1 MSEIIIP
8 TQLTHRDM
16 DRLRGYKEL
25 LDFYHGW
32 HWEGRERRGEKR
44 LTFNYAKVFIDKV
57 TSYLMSGINFAVDA
71 VEDSDEARAK
81 AQKAETALYQ
91 VYQDNNLEQLDFDT
105 EIDCAILG
113 DACYKVIWEQ
123 ETKRVRITAPDIQG
137 IYAWWL
143 GDDTS
148 RVWRVASKYSLS
160 AEETEL
166 IYQVKPK
173 SKTATIVEV
182 WTDRDFELYLDS
194 ALVEK
199 KPNPYG
205 FIPFIIYP
213 NLREPKKFWGISDVP
228 QIMEAQRE
236 LNRAMSQLS
245 KILELSGNP
254 IAVLEN
260 VEESED
266 IAVRPGAVWNIPED
280 AKAYL
285 LDLLQGGGVR
295 LHIDYINLLYRILHD
310 VSESPRSAFGG
321 TERDLSG
328 VALEIELQ
336 PLLQKVRRK
345 RVIRTAVYN
354 RRNIMILKLLEK
366 YQGESF
372 GNNQLRVVWGP
383 VLPQDWARLV
393 SKEQTLVQTGI
404 HSRRRAMDEVGV
416 KDPEYEFKQWLEER
430 EIILRMNKELNA
442 RSTRGGE
449 RVRALATETE
459 GVEESSL

>member
-1 MSEIIIP
+1 MNENSIL
-8 TQLTHRDM
+8 TQLSRRDM
-16 DRLRGYKEL
+16 DRIKGYKEL
-25 LDFYHGW
+25 LDFYHGR
-32 HWEGRERRGEKR
+32 HWEGRERWGEKH

-71 VEDSDEARAK
+71 VEDSDEARAR
-81 AQKAETALYQ
+81 AQRVEQALYQ
-91 VYQDNNLEQLDFDT
+91 VYENNNLEQLDFET

-113 DACYKVIWEQ
+113 DAGYKVIWDNQ
-123 ETKRVRITAPDIQG
+123 AKQVRVTAPDIQG

-166 IYQVKPK
+166 LYGVKPK
-173 SKTATIVEV
+173 SKTATIVEL
-182 WTDRDFELYLDS
+182 WTDSDFELYLDND
-194 ALVEK
+194 LIEQ

-205 FIPFIIYP
+205 FIPFVIYP
-213 NLREPKKFWGISDVP
+213 NLREPKKFWGVSDLP
-228 QIMEAQRE
+228 QIMESQRE

-245 KILELSGNP
+245 RILELSGNP

-266 IAVRPGAVWNIPED
+266 IAVRPGAVWNVPED

-295 LHIDYINLLYRILHD
+295 LHIDYINLLYRSLHD
-310 VSESPRSAFGG
+310 ISESPRAAFGG

-328 VALEIELQ
+328 VAMEIELH

-345 RVIRTAVYN
+345 RIIRTAVYN
-354 RRNIMILKLLEK
+354 HRNRMILRLLEK

-372 GNNQLRVVWGP
+372 GDNRLRVVWGP
-383 VLPQDWARLV
+383 VLPQDMTRLV
-393 SKEQTLVQTGI
+393 SNEQTLVQSGI
-404 HSRRRAMDEVGV
+404 HSRRRAMDELGV
-416 KDPEYEFKQWLEER
+416 KEPEIEFNRWLEER
-430 EIILRMNKELNA
+430 GMILRMNKDFNA
-442 RSTRGGE
+442 KFTRSIARE
-449 RVRALATETE
+449 RAVESQAE
-459 GVEESSL
+459 GVEE

>member
-1 MSEIIIP
+1 MNENPIV
-8 TQLTHRDM
+8 TQLSHRDL
-16 DRLRGYKEL
+16 DRIRGYKEL
-25 LDFYHGW
+25 LDFYHGR
-32 HWEGRERRGEKR
+32 HWAGRERWGEKR
-44 LTFNYAKVFIDKV
+44 LTFNYAKVFVDKI
-57 TSYLMSGINFAVDA
+57 TSYLMSGASFAVDA
-71 VEDSDEARAK
+71 VEDSDEARAR
-81 AQKAETALYQ
+81 AQQAEAALYR
-91 VYQDNNLEQLDFDT
+91 VYEENNLEQLDLET
-105 EIDCAILG
+105 EVDCAVLG
-113 DACYKVIWEQ
+113 DAAYKVIWDNEA
-123 ETKRVRITAPDIQG
+123 KRVMVTAPDIQG

-166 IYQVKPK
+166 LYRVKPK
-173 SKTATIVEV
+173 GKTAALVEL
-182 WTDRDFELYLDS
+182 WTDSVFELYLDN
-194 ALVEK
+194 ALIAE

-213 NLREPKKFWGISDVP
+213 NLREPKRFWGVSDLP
-228 QIMEAQRE
+228 QIMESQRE

-245 KILELSGNP
+245 RILELSGNP

-295 LHIDYINLLYRILHD
+295 LHIDYINLLYRSLHD
-310 VSESPRSAFGG
+310 ISESPRAAFGG

-328 VALEIELQ
+328 VALEMELH

-354 RRNIMILKLLEK
+354 RRNRMILRLLEK
-366 YQGESF
+366 FQGENF
-372 GNNQLRVVWGP
+372 GDNRLRVVWGP
-383 VLPQDWARLV
+383 VLPQDTARLV
-393 SKEQTLVQTGI
+393 SSEQTLVQTGI
-404 HSRRRAMDEVGV
+404 HSRRRAMDELGV
-416 KDPEYEFKQWLEER
+416 QNPEREFNQWLEER
-430 EIILRMNKELNA
+430 EIILRMNKDLNA
-442 RSTRGGE
+442 KSNRGVARE
-449 RVRALATETE
+449 RAMESPVE
-459 GVEESSL
+459 GVEE